1 MKKIIL
7 STLLPVALFSSMSHA
22 TTNVSGGTINFSG
35 AVTDATCTIN
45 GNSSANLSVALNPIS
60 AEQAGTAEGL
70 IDVGKKAFSLDFSN
84 CSSAKIGKV
93 ADVGTP
99 TATPGLQMQF
109 SSPNTISNDGKY
121 LINQETDPEGNPRN
135 VGIAIV
141 LQNTETRPIILN
153 QMLDTKLA
161 GTSATPDTIN
171 FYAKYY
177 KVGTQPAEAGVVR
190 TMVTY
195 NITYL

>member
-1 MKKIIL
+1 MKKVIL
-7 STLLPVALFSSMSHA
+7 SAILPVALFSSMSHA
-22 TTNVSGGTINFSG
+22 TTSVSGGTINFSG

-45 GNSSANLSVALNPIS
+45 GNNSANLSVALNPIS
-60 AEQAGTAEGL
+60 TEQAGTAEGL

-84 CSSAKIGKV
+84 CSSANIVKAADGK
-93 ADVGTP
+93 TP
-99 TATPGLQMQF
+99 VATPSLQMQF

-121 LINQETDPEGNPRN
+121 LINQENNPQGNPRN

-141 LQNTETRPIILN
+141 LQKTETQPIMLN